1 MKCPSCGAENPG
13 LAQRCSN
20 CDKAFPYPED
30 NQTLENIDREDFSKE
45 DEKSERS
52 RASRTN
58 VGGRAEVSGR
68 GGGGSATTR
77 PQRESWRDPQV
88 ISKTPSGVGPNAP
101 GSQDQVD
108 EGTIFGEEP
117 SSAQVSGST
126 PSYGGRSGLGY
137 SFSGIL
143 EPGMDFGPRFRI
155 EKLLG
160 EGGMGKVYKAFD
172 KELGR
177 TVALKTL
184 QPELTKDPNVIL
196 RFKQELLLASK
207 ISHKNILRIHDL
219 SEWEGVKFI
228 TMAFIEGSDLSQ
240 LLKEERPFPIDRS
253 LKIARQLCEA
263 LDAAHSE
270 GVVHRDFKPHNA
282 LVGKND
288 HVYVSDF
295 GLATSF
301 ETAKLGMTRTG
312 AFVGTPR
319 YMSPE
324 QVEGK
329 HVDSRSDLYS
339 FGLVFYEMV
348 AGEVPFAGES
358 TWQVMYQRVKEQP
371 KDIKLANPAI
381 PDNVARIIMHCLER
395 EPADRYQTARE
406 IIADIDAGR
415 SPEMSVTSMYRPA
428 SSAGRSVQITLP
440 TRPTRWMYVTA
451 GGLVLVATFFAVP
464 KTRHFVFK
472 PREAT
477 TAGVVAV
484 APNGLPS
491 MAQGKFVAVLP
502 FRVLG
507 DQTTVG
513 YLADGLEDALSAKLS
528 QLGGLRV
535 TSRDAAQKADQKQPL
550 LKLAQSLGANLLVQ
564 GMLQG
569 SGDKIRISVN
579 LEDVVNN
586 RRLWSKEFEGMTGDL
601 FTLEDEIYTQ
611 LVSALELNLTQEEQA
626 KTAIHPT
633 DNVAAYN
640 LYLRGQNAFRGQ
652 DKKGVHQSLD
662 YFNQALQQDRRFAL
676 AYAGIADASL
686 RMYELD
692 GETSWMQKALAAAQ
706 QAEQLND
713 SLPEVH
719 DSLGAVYGKLGRRT
733 EAVAELQRATAL
745 APTLDQGFRRL
756 GMAYLDIG
764 QREQGIAALQ
774 KAIQLNPYYWGNQNL
789 LGNTYFNLGEYS
801 KALEA
806 FKQVTVLAP
815 DNQLGYQN
823 LGNVLLQEGKYQD
836 AIPYFQKSIQIE
848 PNMSTY
854 SNLGTAYFFLKQ
866 YTNAVEAFE
875 KAVELNPNDA
885 TLAVNLA
892 DGYRAAGQQ
901 EKARAAYEKAI
912 SVGFKQLKTN
922 PQNAEVFD
930 QVALA
935 FAKTGKAHDADNFSR
950 QARAIDKNNV
960 GYVYDQARI
969 QAVLGRT
976 HDALQTLQKA
986 LDLQYPCD
994 YAQQDLDLQALWNT
1008 PEFQAMV
1015 KKCSTVKR

>member
-1 MKCPSCGAENPG
+1 VENPA

-20 CDKAFPYPED
+20 CSKAFPYPED
-30 NQTLENIDREDFSKE
+30 NQTLENVDREAFSKE
-45 DEKSERS
+45 GEKSERA

-58 VGGRAEVSGR
+58 VGGGPEAAAP
-68 GGGGSATTR
+68 GGGGVAAIR
-77 PQRESWRDPQV
+77 PQGENRKDSQV
-88 ISKTPSGVGPNAP
+88 ISKTPSGF
-101 GSQDQVD
+101 GSSDTGSEGQV
-108 EGTIFGEEP
+108 EERTIFGEEP
-117 SSAQVSGST
+117 SPATASGAQSGS
-126 PSYGGRSGLGY
+126 GGRSAAAY

-207 ISHKNILRIHDL
+207 ISHKHILRIHDL

-228 TMAFIEGSDLSQ
+228 TMAFIEGHDLNQ
-240 LLKEERPFPIDRS
+240 LLEGECPFPIDRS

-270 GVVHRDFKPHNA
+270 GVVHRDFKPHNV

-329 HVDSRSDLYS
+329 QIDSRSDLYS

-358 TWQVMYQRVKEQP
+358 TWQVMYQRVKDP
-371 KDIKLANPAI
+371 PRDIKSINPAI

-395 EPADRYQTARE
+395 EPADRYQTAKE

-415 SPEMSVTSMYRPA
+415 SPEISVTSMYRTP
-428 SSAGRSVQITLP
+428 SSMGRSVQITLP
-440 TRPTRWMYVTA
+440 AHPARWMYFAA
-451 GGLVLVATFFAVP
+451 GGLVLVATFFAIP

-472 PREAT
+472 PTAAT
-477 TAGVVAV
+477 TAVA
-484 APNGLPS
+484 AGANGLPS
-491 MAQGKFVAVLP
+491 LAEGKFVAVLP

-507 DQTTVG
+507 DPASFG
-513 YLADGLEDALSAKLS
+513 YLADGLEDALSARLS
-528 QLGGLRV
+528 QLEGLRV
-535 TSRDAAQKADQKQPL
+535 TSREVAQKADQKQPL
-550 LKLAQSLGANLLVQ
+550 PKLGRSLGANLLVQ

-569 SGDKIRISVN
+569 TGDKVRISVN
-579 LEDVVNN
+579 LEDVVNGK
-586 RRLWSKEFEGMTGDL
+586 RLWSKEYDGVTGDL

-611 LVSALELNLTQEEQA
+611 LVSALELNLTHEEQA
-626 KTAIHPT
+626 KTATHPT
-633 DNVAAYN
+633 DNVAAYE

-652 DKKGVHQSLD
+652 DKKGIQRAID
-662 YFNQALQQDRRFAL
+662 YFNQALKQDRRFAP

-686 RMYELD
+686 SMYDLEGD
-692 GETSWMQKALAAAQ
+692 SSWMQKALAAAQ
-706 QAEQLND
+706 QAELLND
-713 SLPEVH
+713 NLPEVH
-719 DSLGAVYGKLGRRT
+719 TSLGAVYGKLGKT
-733 EAVAELQRATAL
+733 AEAVAELQRATAL
-745 APTLDQGFRRL
+745 DPNSDLAFRRL
-756 GMAYLDIG
+756 ATAYLGIG
-764 QREQGIAALQ
+764 QSKQAIEAFQ
-774 KAIQLNPYYWGNQNL
+774 KAIQLNPYYWGSQNQ
-789 LGNTYFNLGEYS
+789 LGSAYYNLGDYP

-815 DNQLGYQN
+815 DNQMGYQN
-823 LGNVLLQEGKYQD
+823 IGNVYLQEGKYQE
-836 AIPYFQKSIQIE
+836 AIPYFQKAIQIE
-848 PNMSTY
+848 PNMANYT
-854 SNLGTAYFFLKQ
+854 NLGSAYFFLKQ
-866 YTNAVEAFE
+866 YANSVEAFE
-875 KAVELNPNDA
+875 KAVEFNPNDA

-901 EKARAAYEKAI
+901 DKARAAYEKAI
-912 SVGFKQLKTN
+912 STGFKQLQTN
-922 PQNAEVFD
+922 PQDAAVVD
-930 QVALA
+930 QIALA
-935 FAKTGKAHDADNFSR
+935 FAKTGKAHEAENFSR
-950 QARAIDKNNV
+950 RARAIDKNNV
-960 GYVYDQARI
+960 SYVYDQARI
-969 QAVLGRT
+969 QAVLGQT
-976 HDALQTLQKA
+976 SQALQTLQQA
-986 LDLQYPCD
+986 LDQQFPCE
-994 YAQQDLDLQALWNT
+994 YAQGDPDLEVLRGT
-1008 PEFQAMV
+1008 PQFQAMI
-1015 KKCSTVKR
+1015 KKCSAAKR